1 MPITRHQDG
10 DDIVYE
16 VSGPLN
22 ADTANLFLDMN
33 FEDYHRLGDA
43 IGALIDI
50 RNSEGRITI
59 AALQVL
65 HTRMR
70 GLVFDVPVAII
81 GPKKGDLYTFIRGLD
96 PLTSRGTK
104 RIRFV
109 SEVEE
114 GKQWIAEWF
123 AKRGR
128 DRDMLRGTKTT
139 EPTLSNKAT

>member
-1 MPITRHQDG
+1 MPIKRLQDG

-33 FEDYHRLGDA
+33 FEDYNSLGDA
-43 IGALIDI
+43 LGALIDI
-50 RNSEGRITI
+50 RESEGRITI
-59 AALQVL
+59 SALQVL

-70 GLVFDVPVAII
+70 GLVFDVPVAIV

-109 SEVEE
+109 TEIYE
-114 GKQWIAEWF
+114 GKKWIAEWF
-123 AKRGR
+123 EKRGR
-128 DRDMLRGTKTT
+128 DRDMLRGKKTT
-139 EPTLSNKAT
+139 QPTLSNKST